1 MSISTNLLLPSTLPR
16 AYSVLRK
23 LLGNIQQSYAIV
35 EELPHVD
42 HARYGSL
49 RFAWIYCRALACC
62 LAHRIHSSSATTSPT
77 LQSLHNDCLLPLLES
92 IQHVTHPALEAAEG
106 NNSGITARYDA
117 IWGDFVTEPARF
129 RLR

>member
-1 MSISTNLLLPSTLPR
+1 M
-16 AYSVLRK
+16 
-23 LLGNIQQSYAIV
+23 
-35 EELPHVD
+35 D

-62 LAHRIHSSSATTSPT
+62 LAHRVHPSSATPSPT
-77 LQSLHNDCLLPLLES
+77 QRSLHNHCLLPLIES
-92 IQHVTHPALEAAEG
+92 IQQVTHPALEAAEG